1 MLANTIVVEHSE
13 FLFKDIHIY
22 IFEEYERIWDEYTMN
37 RIPSVPSI
45 YEIVHRVSE
54 VIHNRISELLCSKY
68 VLGNDLFNEDAFQQL
83 VALYSSWFDQ
93 QADRKAYLD
102 EVLLRE
108 VTKFFCLH
116 QLFHERDGVLVNQPV
131 LGVW

>member
-13 FLFKDIHIY
+13 FLFKDINIY
-22 IFEEYERIWDEYTMN
+22 IFEAYERIWDEYIMN

-54 VIHNRISELLCSKY
+54 VIHNRISELLSSKY
-68 VLGNDLFNEDAFQQL
+68 VLQNDLFNEDAFQQL

-93 QADRKAYLD
+93 KVDRKAYLD

-108 VTKFFCLH
+108 VTKFFCLY

>member
-22 IFEEYERIWDEYTMN
+22 IFEEYERIWDEYIMN
-37 RIPSVPSI
+37 QIPSVPSI

-54 VIHNRISELLCSKY
+54 VIHNRISELLSSRY
-68 VLGNDLFNEDAFQQL
+68 VLGNDLFNEDDFQQL